1 MTLVLNGQ
9 VNMMYRIPMYRNME
23 VLDVLYTL
31 IYMVLEVMK
40 DLEVF
45 HSNFDRYKADFDT
58 RLDDAE
64 SQRAV
69 FSSQID
75 VLKEINSV
83 KALRES
89 NREMATLQAE
99 VSQLRKLVDHLIH
112 IHNSKHPKI

>member
-1 MTLVLNGQ
+1 
-9 VNMMYRIPMYRNME
+9 ME
-23 VLDVLYTL
+23 LTASHAIQGVMLLATIAGGYAVVKSNLSQ
-31 IYMVLEVMK
+31 VMK

-89 NREMATLQAE
+89 NREMATMQAE
-99 VSQLRKLVDHLIH
+99 VTQLRKLVDHLIH

>member
-1 MTLVLNGQ
+1 
-9 VNMMYRIPMYRNME
+9 ME
-23 VLDVLYTL
+23 LTASHAIQGVMLLATIAGGYAVVKSNLSQ
-31 IYMVLEVMK
+31 VMK

>member
-1 MTLVLNGQ
+1 
-9 VNMMYRIPMYRNME
+9 ME
-23 VLDVLYTL
+23 LTASHAIQGVMLLATIAGGYAVVKSNLSQ
-31 IYMVLEVMK
+31 VMK

-89 NREMATLQAE
+89 NREIATLQAE

>member
-1 MTLVLNGQ
+1 
-9 VNMMYRIPMYRNME
+9 ME
-23 VLDVLYTL
+23 LTASHAIQGVMLLATIAGGYAVVKSNLSQ
-31 IYMVLEVMK
+31 VMK

-45 HSNFDRYKADFDT
+45 HKNFDRYKSDFDT

-89 NREMATLQAE
+89 NREMATMQAE
-99 VSQLRKLVDHLIH
+99 VIQLRKLVDHLIH